1 MNFGALLV
9 LLVVAACASG
19 PAPAPSPQ
27 EPVVGTTATVGP
39 TTAAPAPAPAAST
52 PAELRTAAA
61 STLAVERQWLAAWFK
76 GTPVVIAQRPNGA
89 VVVEVPRAFCF
100 DPGQDTIKPALAAVL
115 DKVAQS
121 MRRTAIAEVHL
132 IAAPTDAGGGA
143 AALGVRRATRVY
155 EFLRARGIPEARL
168 TKPTS
173 TGGTALQL
181 RIEAASP
188 A

>member
-1 MNFGALLV
+1 MNVGALVV
-9 LLVVAACASG
+9 LLFVAGCASA
-19 PAPAPSPQ
+19 PSPAPSPQ
-27 EPVVGTTATVGP
+27 EPVVGTTAIVVP
-39 TTAAPAPAPAAST
+39 PPAPPPPPAPAAST

-89 VVVEVPRAFCF
+89 VVVEVPRDFCF
-100 DPGQDTIKPALAAVL
+100 EPGKDTVLPALAAVL
-115 DKVAQS
+115 EKVSQS
-121 MRRTAIAEVHL
+121 MRRTAIAELHL
-132 IAAPTDAGGGA
+132 IAAPTDAGGA
-143 AALGVRRATRVY
+143 AALGVRRATRVH

-168 TKPTS
+168 TKPTL
-173 TGGTALQL
+173 TGGTAVQL

>member
-1 MNFGALLV
+1 M
-9 LLVVAACASG
+9 
-19 PAPAPSPQ
+19 
-27 EPVVGTTATVGP
+27 
-39 TTAAPAPAPAAST
+39 
-52 PAELRTAAA
+52 
-61 STLAVERQWLAAWFK
+61 
-76 GTPVVIAQRPNGA
+76 
-89 VVVEVPRAFCF
+89 PRAFCF